1 MNIAYLVV
9 FLPLIGSL
17 FGGLF
22 SMQKPNRLP
31 QVITTLLMF
40 GSMISSYFLFKKVI
54 FDKESFNLL
63 IFNFFDLHDLVSN
76 FTIRVDSLSVIMMIL
91 VTTVSFCV
99 HLYSM
104 SYMSDDTNINRFF
117 AYLSMFTFCML
128 ILISSDDF
136 LQLFFGWEGVGLSSY
151 LLISFWY
158 KKNSASSAAMK
169 AFVVNRIG
177 DFGLIL
183 AIAFCYFIF
192 HSINFTEISKI
203 FDQYTSKSIQIFGID
218 FHSMTLIAILLF
230 IGAMG
235 KSAQFGLH
243 VWLPDAMEGPTPVS
257 ALIHAATMVTA
268 GIFLVARCYY
278 FFDASIIAQSL
289 ILIIS
294 SITMIFAASVAIFQN
309 DIKKTIAYSTC
320 SQLGYMFVGC
330 AVGRYDAGM
339 FHLVTHGFFKALLFL
354 SAGSIIHATHEQNM
368 NCMPSRLWKS
378 MPFTFILM
386 LIGTFAIV
394 GIPPFAGFYSKD
406 AIIEALFVSNNHLSF
421 VNKFAYISAMITVFF
436 TAFYSWKLIF
446 KIFFSKNS
454 ENNQNNHTHE
464 SDSIITL
471 PMFILSIFAL
481 SSGFIL
487 MKYLGILDESS
498 IFWNKIIE
506 IKSHSDHH
514 PSFFIEILP
523 LIISFCGFGLSYF
536 IFMINTNKNEKD
548 SKIYQFSPAIYS
560 AFENKLYID
569 EIYQKIFVR
578 PLFFISQCV
587 NFFDQRVLD
596 RFGVNGLRN
605 LCYSASSYLRNKYH
619 HGILYKYN
627 FWQFFVLT
635 ILVMYFVLLII
646 NGGGK

>member
-1 MNIAYLVV
+1 MNIAYLII
-9 FLPLIGSL
+9 FLPFLGALI
-17 FGGLF
+17 GGLF
-22 SMQKPNRLP
+22 STQKPNKFP
-31 QVITTLLMF
+31 QVITTFCLF
-40 GSMISSYFLFKKVI
+40 VSMISSYILFKRVI
-54 FDKESFNLL
+54 FDKEALNIL
-63 IFNFFDLHDLVSN
+63 IFNFIDLYGLVSN
-76 FTIRVDSLSVIMMIL
+76 FTIHIDSLSIIMMVL

-104 SYMSDDTNINRFF
+104 SYMSDDPHINRFF

-128 ILISSDDF
+128 VLVAADDF

-158 KKNSASSAAMK
+158 KKNSASSAAIK
-169 AFVVNRIG
+169 AFIVNRIG

-203 FDQYTSKSIQIFGID
+203 FDQYITKTIHICGMDLSSI
-218 FHSMTLIAILLF
+218 TLIAILLF

-268 GIFLVARCYY
+268 GVFLVARCYY

-294 SITMIFAASVAIFQN
+294 SITMIFAAAVAIFQT

-368 NCMPSRLWKS
+368 NLMPARLWRA

-406 AIIEALFVSNNHLSF
+406 AIIEALFTTHNHYSF
-421 VNKFAYISAMITVFF
+421 IDKFAYISAIITVFF

-446 KIFFSKNS
+446 KIFFSKN
-454 ENNQNNHTHE
+454 THIHSSHVRE
-464 SDSIITL
+464 SNVIITF
-471 PMFILSIFAL
+471 PMLILSSFAI

-487 MKYLGILDESS
+487 MKYFGILEELS
-498 IFWNKIIE
+498 IFWNKVINIHS
-506 IKSHSDHH
+506 SHDEHH
-514 PSFFIEILP
+514 PSMIVEMIP
-523 LIISFCGFGLSYF
+523 LIMSLGGLVLSYY
-536 IFMINTNKNEKD
+536 IFMIHIDKNKSD
-548 SKIYQFSPAIYS
+548 SRIYKLSPKLYC

-569 EIYQKIFVR
+569 EIYQKIFVV
-578 PLFFISQCV
+578 PLFCISKIAS
-587 NFFDQRVLD
+587 FFDKKILD
-596 RFGVNGLRN
+596 RFGPNGARD
-605 LCYSASSYLRNKYH
+605 LCYLASNHLKNRYH

-627 FWQFFVLT
+627 FWQFCVLT
-635 ILVMYFVLLII
+635 ILVVYFMLSII
-646 NGGGK
+646 NMGGK

>member
-1 MNIAYLVV
+1 MNLAYLII
-9 FLPLIGSL
+9 FLPFLGALIGG
-17 FGGLF
+17 FF
-22 SMQKPNRLP
+22 SMQKPNKLP
-31 QVITTLLMF
+31 QVITTIFLL
-40 GSMISSYFLFKKVI
+40 GSAISSYFLFKKVI
-54 FDKESFNLL
+54 FDKETFNIL
-63 IFNFFDLHDLVSN
+63 IFNFLDIYGLVSN
-76 FTIRVDSLSVIMMIL
+76 FTIRVDSLSVIMMVL

-104 SYMSDDTNINRFF
+104 SYMSDDENINRFF
-117 AYLSMFTFCML
+117 AYLSMFTFFML
-128 ILISSDDF
+128 VLVASDDF

-158 KKNSASSAAMK
+158 KKNSASAAATK
-169 AFVVNRIG
+169 AFIVNRVG

-192 HSINFTEISKI
+192 HSINFTEIAKV
-203 FDQYTSKSIQIFGID
+203 FEQYTTKTINICGID
-218 FHSMTLIAILLF
+218 FHAITLIAVLMF
-230 IGAMG
+230 VGAMG

-268 GIFLVARCYY
+268 GVFLIARTSY

-294 SITMIFAASVAIFQN
+294 SITMVFAAAVAIFQT

-368 NCMPSRLWKS
+368 NKMPSRLWRT
-378 MPFTFILM
+378 MPVTFILM

-406 AIIEALFVSNNHLSF
+406 AIIEALFTTESHHTLID
-421 VNKFAYISAMITVFF
+421 KFAYIASLATVFF

-446 KIFFSKNS
+446 KIFFAKNTHIDNS
-454 ENNQNNHTHE
+454 HAHE
-464 SDSIITL
+464 SNIIITL
-471 PMFILSIFAL
+471 PMAILSIFAF
-481 SSGFIL
+481 SSGFLL
-487 MKYLGILDESS
+487 MKYFGILEESS
-498 IFWNKIIE
+498 VFWNKIID
-506 IKSHSDHH
+506 IKPTHYDHH
-514 PSFFIEILP
+514 PSMVVEMIP
-523 LIISFCGFGLSYF
+523 LILSFCGLTASYY
-536 IFMINTNKNEKD
+536 IFMYRKNNNQSD
-548 SKIYQFSPAIYS
+548 SKVYQISSRFYHAL
-560 AFENKLYID
+560 ENKLYID
-569 EIYQKIFVR
+569 EIYQKIWVI
-578 PLFFISQCV
+578 PLFYISKV
-587 NFFDQRVLD
+587 ASSFDKNILD
-596 RFGVNGLRN
+596 RFGPNGMRD
-605 LCYSASSYLRNKYH
+605 LCYSASNHLKNRYH

-627 FWQFFVLT
+627 FWQFCVLA
-635 ILVMYFVLLII
+635 ILVVYFVLSII
-646 NGGGK
+646 GGGR

>member
-1 MNIAYLVV
+1 MNTACLII
-9 FLPLIGSL
+9 FLPLLGAL
-17 FGGLF
+17 FAGLF
-22 SMQKPNRLP
+22 SMQKPNKLA
-31 QVITTLLMF
+31 QIVTTLLLL
-40 GSMISSYFLFKKVI
+40 GSAISSYFLFKKVI
-54 FDKESFNLL
+54 FDKESFNIL
-63 IFNFFDLHDLVSN
+63 IFNFLDLYGLVSN
-76 FTIRVDSLSVIMMIL
+76 LTIRIDSLSVIMMVL

-104 SYMSDDTNINRFF
+104 SYMSDDQNINRFF

-128 ILISSDDF
+128 ILISADDF

-158 KKNSASSAAMK
+158 KKNSASAAATK

-192 HSINFTEISKI
+192 HSINFTEIAKI
-203 FDQYTSKSIQIFGID
+203 FDQYTTKTIHICGID
-218 FHSMTLIAILLF
+218 FNAITLICILMF

-243 VWLPDAMEGPTPVS
+243 VWLPDAMEGPSPVS
-257 ALIHAATMVTA
+257 ALLHAATMVTA

-278 FFDASIIAQSL
+278 FFDASISAQSL

-294 SITMIFAASVAIFQN
+294 SITMIFAAAVAIFQT

-339 FHLVTHGFFKALLFL
+339 FHLITHGFFKALLFL

-368 NCMPSRLWKS
+368 NNMPSKLWRS

-406 AIIEALFVSNNHLSF
+406 AIIEALFASNSHYGF
-421 VNKFAYISAMITVFF
+421 VDKFAYISAIITVFF

-454 ENNQNNHTHE
+454 SDYHAHE
-464 SDSIITL
+464 SDSIITF
-471 PMFILSIFAL
+471 PMLILSIFAL
-481 SSGFIL
+481 TSGFIL
-487 MKYLGILDESS
+487 MKYFGILEESS
-498 IFWNKIIE
+498 IFWNKIIN
-506 IKSHSDHH
+506 IKSTHNNHHS
-514 PSFFIEILP
+514 SLIVELIP
-523 LIISFCGFGLSYF
+523 LIVSISGFALSYY
-536 IFMINTNKNEKD
+536 IFMMHTDKNQND
-548 SKIYQFSPAIYS
+548 SKIYQLSPTLYKIL
-560 AFENKLYID
+560 ENKLYID
-569 EIYQKIFVR
+569 EIYRKIFVL
-578 PLFFISQCV
+578 PLFYISKTI
-587 NFFDQRVLD
+587 NFFDKKILD
-596 RFGVNGLRN
+596 QFGPNGARD
-605 LCYSASSYLRNKYH
+605 LCYAASNHLKNRHH

-627 FWQFFVLT
+627 FWQLCVLVALVT
-635 ILVMYFVLLII
+635 YFILSII